1 MFELIDD
8 HTPLERVRH
17 INLYDDYDDVSC
29 GVETASAAAN
39 AVFGAIID
47 DHGLMEGDAQQ
58 EEEG

>member
-17 INLYDDYDDVSC
+17 INLYDDVSR
-29 GVETASAAAN
+29 GVETASADAN